1 MRNNDVDV
9 VLAGIIG
16 PEMFEDI
23 RALHVNIYYLEQ
35 PDLVRNAYI
44 EYVQRKVKPAWGPN
58 VDKGFGRN
66 RVRWLRPW

>member
-1 MRNNDVDV
+1 
-9 VLAGIIG
+9 
-16 PEMFEDI
+16 
-23 RALHVNIYYLEQ
+23 VNIYYLEQ